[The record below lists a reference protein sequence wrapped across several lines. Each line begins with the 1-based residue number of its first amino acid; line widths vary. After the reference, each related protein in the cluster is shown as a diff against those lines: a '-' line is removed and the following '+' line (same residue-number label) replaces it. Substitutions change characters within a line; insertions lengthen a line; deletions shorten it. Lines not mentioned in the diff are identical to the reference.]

1 MGKSIIT
8 ERERISKIANQ
19 KILVAEDSSVY
30 SIFNQRRV
38 MCRNFNQIGSEN
50 HENFIN
56 QLEQYDNLIK
66 EYFNI

>member
-1 MGKSIIT
+1 MKTIIT
-8 ERERISKIANQ
+8 ERERIGKIANQ

-38 MCRNFNQIGSEN
+38 LCRNFNQISQKN
-50 HENFIN
+50 HDDFIN

-66 EYFNI
+66 EYFNL